1 MRPTWLHTTLRISNL
16 LQNPPTILQTLR
28 IQILLLRNLRQQHPQ
43 LVTYITNSIILGA
56 LAPLAQLARDRSR
69 FFGGGFVGAD
79 GVVLGLDE
87 AVEALGELGL
97 LRAAEGGEGEVVF
110 AAGLRGGCAGVAALG
125 ADGVGAAD
133 VPGRGRVSMG
143 SGRGGR
149 GRVQSGWC
157 SGVSLTWL
165 RVCFSLIVGWLPRV
179 SRLDLDVGTRQCFSQ
194 V

>member
-1 MRPTWLHTTLRISNL
+1 M
-16 LQNPPTILQTLR
+16 
-28 IQILLLRNLRQQHPQ
+28 
-43 LVTYITNSIILGA
+43 
-56 LAPLAQLARDRSR
+56 
-69 FFGGGFVGAD
+69 
-79 GVVLGLDE
+79 VLGLDE

-97 LRAAEGGEGEVVF
+97 LGAAEGGEGEVVF
-110 AAGLRGGCAGVAALG
+110 AAAAAGLGGAGVAALG